1 VRSAAHGL
9 SVDVPRGWEA
19 RITRPPESAPSLHVA
34 SFALI
39 ADAGQFGAGVTATM
53 RPDGAFAALVE
64 YVVDRHIDSDSG
76 LFASRRWQPRL
87 RVGEF
92 SHDQLQVARPGHLGA
107 QRFFTTAGRP
117 FCLYAVIAPARR
129 RPAQLVGELSAVLAT
144 VRFES
149 SSAPQRAHQAP

>member
-1 VRSAAHGL
+1 VRTAAHGL
-9 SVDVPRGWEA
+9 SVDVPLGWEA
-19 RITRPPESAPSLHVA
+19 RIVRRPESAPYLHVA
-34 SFALI
+34 SFALT

-64 YVVDRHIDSDSG
+64 YVVDRHVAPDTG

-92 SHDQLQVARPGHLGA
+92 RHDQLQVARSGHLGA

-144 VRFES
+144 IRFES
-149 SSAPQRAHQAP
+149 